1 MKVQLLDLKAQYAPF
16 REEISKMVLEIMD
29 SQYFIGGPYVKEC
42 EETVAKYSHTNN
54 CVGCSS
60 GSDAIIISLLAL
72 GIKPGDEVI
81 VPSFTFFATAGA
93 VAIIGAKPV
102 FVDVHDDTFNI
113 DHRCVEKAITP
124 RTKAIIAVD
133 LYGQTADLDKIKEI
147 AKKHNIGFIEDA
159 AQSIGAEYKGKRV
172 GEIAD
177 LTTISFYP
185 AKNLGAFGDA
195 GAVLTN
201 SDELKQKLVMLRE
214 HGSSDRYFHKVVGM
228 NARLDA
234 IQAAIIVKKITKLDD
249 WTNARQRNANI
260 YFDAFKKAGLSDFV
274 ITPKVAEYTTRHIF
288 NQFVIRVQKRDELKN
303 YLQSKEIASAVFYPL
318 GLHMQDCF
326 KYTGSKEGDLPITEK
341 LCKEVL
347 ALPIY
352 PELTKE
358 QLEYVVNSIRDFY
371 RN

>member
-1 MKVQLLDLKAQYAPF
+1 MKVPLLDLKAQYAPLK
-16 REEISKMVLEIMD
+16 EEISKTVLEIMD
-29 SQYFIGGPYVKEC
+29 SQYFIGGPYLKEC
-42 EETVAKYSHTNN
+42 EVAVSKYSRAKH

-102 FVDVHDDTFNI
+102 FVDVLEDTFNM
-113 DHRCVEKAITP
+113 DYRSVEKAITNK
-124 RTKAIIAVD
+124 TKAIIAVD
-133 LYGQTADLDKIKEI
+133 LYGQTADLDKIQAI
-147 AKKHNIGFIEDA
+147 AKKNKIGFIEDA

-172 GEIAD
+172 GEVAE

-201 SDELKQKLVMLRE
+201 DDRLKEKLVMLRE
-214 HGSSDRYFHKVVGM
+214 HGSSDRYYHKMVGM

-234 IQAAIIVKKITKLDD
+234 IQAAIVLKKLKKLDD
-249 WTNARQRNANI
+249 WTQGRQKNAKI
-260 YFDAFKKAGLSDFV
+260 YYDLFEEAGLGDLV
-274 ITPKVAEYTTRHIF
+274 ITPKVADYSTRHIF
-288 NQFVIRVQKRDELKN
+288 NQFVIRTKKRDELKT
-303 YLQSKEIASAVFYPL
+303 YLQNKEIASAVFYPL
-318 GLHMQDCF
+318 GLHMQECF
-326 KYTGSKEGDLPITEK
+326 RFTGSKEGDLPVTEK
-341 LCKEVL
+341 LCHEVL

-352 PELTKE
+352 PELTRE
-358 QLEYVVNSIRDFY
+358 QLGYVVDNIRDFY